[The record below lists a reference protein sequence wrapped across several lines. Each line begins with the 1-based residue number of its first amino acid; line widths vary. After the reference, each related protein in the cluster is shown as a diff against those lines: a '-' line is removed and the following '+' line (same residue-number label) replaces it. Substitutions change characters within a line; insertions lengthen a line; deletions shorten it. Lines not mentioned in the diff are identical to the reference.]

1 MQDQKVKPAGSGLR
15 ATCVLGVLHGETEP
29 FLGWGY
35 RRIHGELAGLGHNLA
50 PSTVWRTLKDAGI
63 GPVAT
68 VSPPLAI
75 DAIGWMSD
83 TRDRQRLNQG
93 GEMLEDGAEA
103 YGADM
108 QEEFAA
114 SRRVV
119 LRAHGAVTGPV
130 VLAAFRAA
138 VARRGVV

>member
-1 MQDQKVKPAGSGLR
+1 MLASASGVVVLRRRAFRGRAADVVQDLEVVADR
-15 ATCVLGVLHGETEP
+15 
-29 FLGWGY
+29 
-35 RRIHGELAGLGHNLA
+35 GLGQVECLVEVCA
-50 PSTVWRTLKDAGI
+50 ALTPKS
-63 GPVAT
+63 
-68 VSPPLAI
+68 
-75 DAIGWMSD
+75 
-83 TRDRQRLNQG
+83 

-119 LRAHGAVTGPV
+119 LHAHRAVTGPV
-130 VLAAFRAA
+130 VLPAFRAA